1 MINFMESAGR
11 VAARIQAIGAGF
23 DPEVL
28 SLPGGGLIALL
39 WWLYAAMV
47 ANGHRAATRPPVTAL
62 AARSCGG
69 SGGHA

>member
-1 MINFMESAGR
+1 MINLMESAGR

-39 WWLYAAMV
+39 WWLYAAAV
-47 ANGHRAATRPPVTAL
+47 AKGHRAAPRHPVSAL
-62 AARSCGG
+62 AARSGGCGG
-69 SGGHA
+69 HD